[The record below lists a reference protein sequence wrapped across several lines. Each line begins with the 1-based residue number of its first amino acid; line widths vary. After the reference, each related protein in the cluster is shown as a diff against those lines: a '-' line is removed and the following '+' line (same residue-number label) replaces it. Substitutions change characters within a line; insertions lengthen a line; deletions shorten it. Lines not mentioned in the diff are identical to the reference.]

1 MKHFNNDENFNNYNR
16 ISYKDPEF
24 DSLSDEEKVKYL
36 TRGQKRGV
44 MTCATIFFGI
54 IALLFVAVGVIFIR
68 SNLNG
73 KKSLE
78 KDHRQCSELV
88 EGIVTNINSKEFTE
102 RDSDDNITKWTGYAP
117 EFTYTYNG
125 REYTYKSHY
134 YKDRQIYEIG
144 DSEQIYINPD
154 DPAQV
159 YIPYYDSRKDKGNT
173 GLIIG
178 IIIIIA
184 AVGIF
189 LVYIIGLGIKLYKN
203 SDY

>member
-1 MKHFNNDENFNNYNR
+1 MKHLNNDENFNNYNR

-44 MTCATIFFGI
+44 MTCATIFCGI
-54 IALLFVAVGVIFIR
+54 IALVFVAVGVIFIR
-68 SNLNG
+68 SNMNG

-159 YIPYYDSRKDKGNT
+159 YIPYYDSRKDNGNT

-189 LVYIIGLGIKLYKN
+189 LTGIIGLGIKLYKN